1 MHENIKTQGPAIA
14 EEQLIDVY
22 RATQDQP
29 SPWLV
34 ISDQVMG
41 GVSSAELRQDQRDS
55 SNCSCLVGRTRL
67 DNNGGFVQMKLDIP
81 PSELRTDYQGVFIEC
96 TARRTI

>member
-1 MHENIKTQGPAIA
+1 MHENLTIHGPAIA

-22 RATQDQP
+22 RSTQDQP

-41 GVSSAELRQDQRDS
+41 GVSSAELQQNVRYG
-55 SNCSCLVGRTRL
+55 SNCSCLVVSAL
-67 DNNGGFVQMKLDIP
+67 KSAPLQNKHL
-81 PSELRTDYQGVFIEC
+81 
-96 TARRTI
+96 A

>member
-1 MHENIKTQGPAIA
+1 MHENLTIHGPAIA

-22 RATQDQP
+22 RSTQDQP

-41 GVSSAELRQDQRDS
+41 GVSSAELQ
-55 SNCSCLVGRTRL
+55 
-67 DNNGGFVQMKLDIP
+67 
-81 PSELRTDYQGVFIEC
+81 
-96 TARRTI
+96 

>member
-1 MHENIKTQGPAIA
+1 MNEHLKTQGPAVA

-22 RATQDQP
+22 RSTQGQP

-41 GVSSAELRQDQRDS
+41 GVSTAALHQD
-55 SNCSCLVGRTRL
+55 
-67 DNNGGFVQMKLDIP
+67 
-81 PSELRTDYQGVFIEC
+81 
-96 TARRTI
+96 